1 MPDKLLTRAEAIR
14 STNMPESTFDRLGI
28 EPAKRSG
35 RNVYFRVK
43 DILRAVLVKEAIRS
57 PALAELSKVSVPATR
72 AAADALA
79 EETLR

>member
-14 STNMPESTFDRLGI
+14 SSNMPEASFDRLGV

-35 RNVYFRVK
+35 RNVYFRVR
-43 DILRAVLVKEAIRS
+43 DIVRAVLVKEALRS
-57 PALAELSKVSVPATR
+57 PAVTELSKVSPPVAR
-72 AAADALA
+72 AAAGAIA

>member
-1 MPDKLLTRAEAIR
+1 MPEKLLTRAESIR
-14 STNMPESTFDRLGI
+14 SANMPEATFDRLGI

-35 RNVYFRVK
+35 RNVYFRVR
-43 DILRAVLVKEAIRS
+43 DIVKAVLMKEALRS
-57 PALAELSKVSVPATR
+57 PAVAELSKVSSPAAR